1 MIDILRGER
10 SFKMKNK
17 STKQMWIYAG
27 VLFAVALILIL
38 VTTITQWKLIGENGN
53 LQVLDSFT
61 QSSNQRIEQLT
72 GENVKL
78 KEELTKTQKELSSL
92 KEALVSSENENAYM
106 KDENEKLYSL
116 IDSYLKGNKK
126 DVREKLKSFSKEQL
140 DAVLPGFYD
149 EASNL

>member
-1 MIDILRGER
+1 
-10 SFKMKNK
+10 MKNK

-53 LQVLDSFT
+53 LQVLESFT

-72 GENVKL
+72 DENVKL
-78 KEELTKTQKELSSL
+78 KEELSNAQKELVAL
-92 KEALVSSENENAYM
+92 KEALVSSENENAYI

-116 IDSYLKGNKK
+116 IGSYLKGDKK
-126 DVREKLKSFSKEQL
+126 AVREKLKSFSKEQL
-140 DAVLPGFYD
+140 DAILPGFYD
-149 EASNL
+149 DASNL

>member
-1 MIDILRGER
+1 
-10 SFKMKNK
+10 MKNK

-78 KEELTKTQKELSSL
+78 KEELAKTQKELSSL
-92 KEALVSSENENAYM
+92 KEALVSLESENAYM

-116 IDSYLKGNKK
+116 INSYLDGDKK
-126 DVREKLKSFSKEQL
+126 AVREKIKSFSKEQL